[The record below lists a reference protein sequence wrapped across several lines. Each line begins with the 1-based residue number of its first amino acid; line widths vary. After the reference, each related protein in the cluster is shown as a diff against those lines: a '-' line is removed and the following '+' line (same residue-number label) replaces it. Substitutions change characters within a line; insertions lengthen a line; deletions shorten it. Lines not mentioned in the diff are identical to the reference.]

1 MNIIKNK
8 SNLLTQSHSGNSII
22 ENKKSSAGSLLHS
35 IADSNRSYKNIFN
48 KNILWVKL
56 YDNYLYL
63 YLNKNTNNKFS
74 IFEPKTK
81 INTSFTPLALQVADQ
96 LSSPASTKQSEEN
109 QTLRN
114 SNTLGSSLTPASIME
129 GTKIDDKIQINK
141 NTIKL
146 LNLNNDVVVGSD
158 DPSKATK
165 VKNTAEAIKLY
176 KYLNSIFE
184 YKNEIVKYQN
194 IVYQFNKNNKIKQ
207 NSSVGNNKNVFT
219 LLESTFLSM
228 SSLISKPFIII
239 TPNKV
244 VIQLFYYLNNNVAS
258 GSNNKL
264 LNINNDKLQSLCLIL
279 SKIYKKPVELE
290 LDRLHYPYYDSNILS
305 NMIGLISNIVK
316 LRFIIKKLF
325 TIAKIKK
332 TNKFSN
338 KFSIIPSY
346 LSGFKLRVAGRLLT
360 QRVIPRLTVKTIQ
373 RGTLARGKAQ
383 FVDSARFTN
392 KNKRGS
398 FSITVTMGHV
408 FF

>member
-1 MNIIKNK
+1 MNIINNK
-8 SNLLTQSHSGNSII
+8 SNLAPLFGNVINSLS
-22 ENKKSSAGSLLHS
+22 ENKNTENNKLL
-35 IADSNRSYKNIFN
+35 SYKNIFN
-48 KNILWVKL
+48 KSILWVKL

-74 IFEPKTK
+74 ILEPKTK
-81 INTSFTPLALQVADQ
+81 VNKTLATA
-96 LSSPASTKQSEEN
+96 SSP
-109 QTLRN
+109 TLAYALAEDN
-114 SNTLGSSLTPASIME
+114 NV
-129 GTKIDDKIQINK
+129 QISK

-146 LNLNNDVVVGSD
+146 INTNLNNNNNNQEVKKEININKYIKSI
-158 DPSKATK
+158 SK
-165 VKNTAEAIKLY
+165 Y
-176 KYLNSIFE
+176 NSE
-184 YKNEIVKYQN
+184 TVKYQN
-194 IVYQFNKNNKIKQ
+194 IVYQFNKNNKGIQ
-207 NSSVGNNKNVFT
+207 NSSVGINKNVFT

-228 SSLISKPFIII
+228 SSLISKPIIVI

-244 VIQLFYYLNNNVAS
+244 VIQLFYYLNKYY
-258 GSNNKL
+258 SNNNL
-264 LNINNDKLQSLCLIL
+264 LNINNDKLQSLCLNL

-332 TNKFSN
+332 TNNFIN
-338 KFSIIPSY
+338 KYSIIPSY
-346 LSGFKLRVAGRLLT
+346 LSGFKIRVAGRLLT

-373 RGTLARGKAQ
+373 RGTLARGKAN
-383 FVDSARFTN
+383 FVDSATFSN

-398 FSITVTMGHV
+398 FSITVTMGHI

>member
-1 MNIIKNK
+1 MHAAAGPQENH
-8 SNLLTQSHSGNSII
+8 SLT
-22 ENKKSSAGSLLHS
+22 
-35 IADSNRSYKNIFN
+35 
-48 KNILWVKL
+48 
-56 YDNYLYL
+56 
-63 YLNKNTNNKFS
+63 
-74 IFEPKTK
+74 
-81 INTSFTPLALQVADQ
+81 NTSSLALANK
-96 LSSPASTKQSEEN
+96 T
-109 QTLRN
+109 
-114 SNTLGSSLTPASIME
+114 
-129 GTKIDDKIQINK
+129 DDNKIQINK

-146 LNLNNDVVVGSD
+146 LNLNNGLGAALGSLGHNSD
-158 DPSKATK
+158 MAMPLHCIAKPSTQARG
-165 VKNTAEAIKLY
+165 VKEIKLY
-176 KYLNSIFE
+176 NYLNTISE
-184 YKNEIVKYQN
+184 YKNETVKYQN
-194 IVYQFNKNNKIKQ
+194 IVYQFNKNNKGIQ
-207 NSSVGNNKNVFT
+207 NSSVGINKNVFT

-244 VIQLFYYLNNNVAS
+244 VIQLFYYLNKFYSSKNTLSHVTGLAAGLGVVDS
-258 GSNNKL
+258 TNNKL
-264 LNINNDKLQSLCLIL
+264 LNINNDKLQSLCLNL

-316 LRFIIKKLF
+316 LRFIINKLF

-338 KFSIIPSY
+338 KSSIIPSY
-346 LSGFKLRVAGRLLT
+346 LSGFKIRVAGRLLT

-373 RGTLARGKAQ
+373 RGTLARGKAK
-383 FVDSARFTN
+383 FVDSARFSN